1 MAPDAHRDSTT
12 PPSPLAAARPVS
24 SGECLVTV
32 VVANPARLLIG
43 TAVDD
48 GAYGRHVV
56 EKVRSSGVEEAA
68 YACRPGTMLQFRR
81 VSGEILG
88 EPVQVARFTVLCKPG
103 TGAASPALVAPESL
117 RAPSGEPIPL
127 PNLPAR
133 TPAPAAGPA
142 APAPPAAAPPP
153 PPKPTPAPPPPVP
166 PPAEAKKPPAPPAR
180 STVEVAPAVEAAL
193 LLALRRENSDLHI
206 TLRKNGA
213 PAGSVTWIDAL
224 LAVAEEKYRGDA
236 TPVAKMLQIYLH
248 PLYLRAPHADL
259 RKASEMVDHVVG
271 FVARQKAGGD
281 AAVRSFAGQVLEG
294 RGGDEQDQTAQIV
307 SGKGLRTLEESLGKL
322 QDPKTPR
329 AALESVYRELPSVFA
344 RGFQLLHRADTD
356 SAKREIHDTIRKT
369 LDQSRDTKFYQ
380 SMSRQQ
386 REIFDQSHSE
396 TLRRLDSVARQQGMQ
411 GRK

>member
-12 PPSPLAAARPVS
+12 PPRPHSAARPVS
-24 SGECLVTV
+24 SAECLVTV
-32 VVANPARLLIG
+32 VVANPSRLLIG

-56 EKVRSSGVEEAA
+56 EKVRSSGVEEAG
-68 YACRPGTMLQFRR
+68 YACRPGTMVQFRR
-81 VSGEILG
+81 VSGELLG
-88 EPVQVARFTVLCKPG
+88 EPVRIARFTLLCTSAP
-103 TGAASPALVAPESL
+103 GAASTALVAPESL
-117 RAPSGEPIPL
+117 RGPSGEPIPL
-127 PNLPAR
+127 PNIPSRMPPPVTGSDAPASSVSMPPPQPKT
-133 TPAPAAGPA
+133 TPAPLPA
-142 APAPPAAAPPP
+142 
-153 PPKPTPAPPPPVP
+153 VP
-166 PPAEAKKPPAPPAR
+166 PPAGAKRPQAPPVR
-180 STVEVAPAVEAAL
+180 SSVEVAPAVEAAL
-193 LLALRRENSDLHI
+193 LLALRRENSDLHV

-224 LAVAEEKYRGDA
+224 LAVAGEKYGGDA

-271 FVARQKAGGD
+271 FVARQRAGGD